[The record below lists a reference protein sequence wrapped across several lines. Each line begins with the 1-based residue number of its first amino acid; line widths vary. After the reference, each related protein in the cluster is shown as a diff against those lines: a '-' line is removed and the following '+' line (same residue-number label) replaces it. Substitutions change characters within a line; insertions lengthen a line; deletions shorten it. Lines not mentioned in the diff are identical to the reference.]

1 MLALPLL
8 FILAA
13 QASSV
18 AANRNVLA
26 PLLETGGHAI
36 PGRYIVKL
44 KDGVMTT
51 QTDVQ
56 LSFFMERA
64 SHVYTHAFHGF
75 ATELDD
81 QSLEALRRRPDVE
94 YVERD
99 GIASI
104 NGFIEQP
111 NAPWGLVR
119 ISHRQR
125 VGTSYIY
132 DESAGLGTCA
142 YIIDTGIDVAHPEFG
157 NRAQVLKSFVND
169 TTDGN
174 GHGTHLAGIIGSK
187 TFGVA
192 KKTKIYGVKVLD
204 NSGSGT
210 YSNIIGGMDFV
221 AKDWK
226 TRNCPKGAMANLSLG
241 GGFSAAVNSA
251 AASLVKAGVFTSV
264 AAGGDNSDASKYS
277 PASEPTVCT
286 VGGTTRSDT
295 RLSSSNY
302 GPIVDIFAP
311 GEGITSTW
319 LRGGTNTISGTSTSA
334 AYITG
339 LGCYLAG
346 WEGSAGGEQLCKRIQ
361 DLATKDIIQ
370 NIPKGTLNLLAFN
383 GNPNA

>member
-1 MLALPLL
+1 MQVLAL
-8 FILAA
+8 FFVFSA
-13 QASSV
+13 QAASAV
-18 AANRNVLA
+18 AGRNTLA
-26 PLLETGGHAI
+26 PLLKSGGQTV
-36 PGRYIVKL
+36 PGSYIVKL
-44 KDGVMTT
+44 KDGALTT

-56 LSFFMERA
+56 LSSFTERA
-64 SHVYTHAFHGF
+64 DHVYTHAFHGF
-75 ATELDD
+75 ATKLDD
-81 QSLEALRRRPDVE
+81 ESLVALRRRSDVE
-94 YVERD
+94 YIEHD
-99 GIASI
+99 GIASV
-104 NGFIEQP
+104 NGYIEQP

-125 VGTSYIY
+125 VGTSYVY
-132 DESAGLGTCA
+132 DDSAGLGTCA
-142 YIIDTGIDVAHPEFG
+142 YIIDTGVDVTHPEFG

-187 TFGVA
+187 TYGVA
-192 KKTKIYGVKVLD
+192 KKTRIYGVKVLD

-210 YSNIIGGMDFV
+210 YSNIIAGMDFV

-241 GGFSAAVNSA
+241 GSFSAAVNNA

-264 AAGGDNSDASKYS
+264 AAGGDNSDASRNS

-311 GEGITSTW
+311 GEAITSTW
-319 LRGGTNTISGTSTSA
+319 TNGGTNTISGTSTSA

-346 WEGSAGGEQLCKRIQ
+346 FEGNPGAEPLCKRIQ
-361 DLATKDIIQ
+361 ELATKDVIQ
-370 NIPKGTLNLLAFN
+370 NIPKVSPDQDFAGV
-383 GNPNA
+383 